1 MKHSYEYNDTTYT
14 LELVQNPDGTYT
26 ATLGDTVYIVSA
38 KQGHDG
44 GLLLAVDHQ
53 QTRAYSASDG
63 ESRYLHIDGQP
74 YTLTVLD
81 SRASKRRASA
91 GKAGNLTAQMPG
103 QVTGVQVSEGEVVE
117 SGQTLV
123 ILEAMKM
130 EIRVTAPTAGT
141 VAKILVAQGDVVER
155 GQLLIELSTDDD

>member
-1 MKHSYEYNDTTYT
+1 MKHSYEYNGTTYNLDLT
-14 LELVQNPDGTYT
+14 QNPDGTYT
-26 ATLGDTVYIVSA
+26 AIIGDTTYVVSA

-44 GLLLAVDHQ
+44 GLLLSVGNQ

-63 ESRYLHIDGQP
+63 ETRHLHIDGQS
-74 YTLTVLD
+74 YALTAID
-81 SRASKRRASA
+81 ARARKRRSGG

-103 QVTGVQVSEGEVVE
+103 QVTSVQVSEGDIVE

-130 EIRVTAPTAGT
+130 EIRVTAPSDGK
-141 VAKILVAQGDVVER
+141 VAKILVMQGDVVER
-155 GQLLIELSTDDD
+155 GQLLIELDTDD